1 MKILIIEDEEL
12 AAKRLKLLIH
22 ELEPEAA
29 ISGPLDTVDAS
40 VAHLKTNP
48 HYDLIFLDV
57 QLADGKCFSIFSE
70 CDVAIPVIFTTA
82 YDEYALKAFDL
93 NSVDYLL
100 KPVNRD
106 KLKQAIDKFHRL
118 KDYFKT
124 ENPENS
130 ILEWVKKLNIPNK
143 QLYKERFL
151 ISKSDTFFTINTSE
165 VACFYAEEKEVFL
178 LTLNNKRHI
187 IPHTIDD
194 LCAKLDPRQFFRV
207 NRQYIVASA
216 AIRKVHHFFNF
227 KLKVELT
234 VDPTREI
241 IVSRARTAAFKSW
254 LNGEDVNGLQQSG
267 W

>member
-1 MKILIIEDEEL
+1 MKVLIIEDEEL

-22 ELEPEAA
+22 ELEPEAVIA
-29 ISGPLDTVDAS
+29 GPLDTIDAS

-48 HYDLIFLDV
+48 QYDLIFLDV

-82 YDEYALKAFDL
+82 YDEYALRAFDL

-106 KLKQAIDKFHRL
+106 KLKQAIEKFHRL
-118 KDYFKT
+118 KDYYKT

-130 ILEWVKKLNIPNK
+130 ILELVKKLNISNR

-151 ISKSDTFFTINTSE
+151 ISKNDSFFAINVSE

-178 LTLNNKRHI
+178 LKTNTKRHI
-187 IPHTIDD
+187 IPNTIDD
-194 LCAKLDPRQFFRV
+194 LCGKLDPRQFFRV
-207 NRQYIVASA
+207 NRQYIIASS
-216 AIRKVHHFFNF
+216 AIRKVHHFFNY

-234 VDPTREI
+234 VDPSREI
-241 IVSRARTAAFKSW
+241 IVSRARAAAFKSW
-254 LNGEDVNGLQQSG
+254 MNGEEINGLQQSG